1 MWETSNKWEECVAEH
16 SNKPSET
23 FTIYKLG
30 VNCHKWE
37 ADPKR
42 QSLELVKLFV
52 KLALSTKHMNR
63 EVNL

>member
-1 MWETSNKWEECVAEH
+1 MWGKSNKWEECEAEH

-37 ADPKR
+37 ADPEPRTCKT
-42 QSLELVKLFV
+42 VCKIGTFY
-52 KLALSTKHMNR
+52 KAMNR
-63 EVNL
+63 EVKL